1 MHVQFY
7 WKICVMKR
15 QYHQP
20 TIHIVLYRLISESA
34 KRVDLHLYTNTQLCK
49 KMASCECE
57 LCSVAWKEWRGQLHL
72 GLNSVHHADFSIC
85 GQTSTMLSIDNIT
98 FNTLQGSASDQVYPS
113 LVRLS
118 LRVGKNSLSIM
129 HLCRSIFSD
138 FVHLSICIAA
148 CDHKVEVCFSVS
160 WSISCSSY
168 LLFIP

>member
-1 MHVQFY
+1 
-7 WKICVMKR
+7 
-15 QYHQP
+15 
-20 TIHIVLYRLISESA
+20 
-34 KRVDLHLYTNTQLCK
+34 
-49 KMASCECE
+49 MASCECE

-148 CDHKVEVCFSVS
+148 CDHEVFLSAGLFPVPL
-160 WSISCSSY
+160 ISSSFPNPHSCI
-168 LLFIP
+168 LLYRWASELYCTSDSKGRLPSRSLHTHGSL

>member
-1 MHVQFY
+1 MWIVFSCMERVKRPTSL
-7 WKICVMKR
+7 WLKLCV
-15 QYHQP
+15 P
-20 TIHIVLYRLISESA
+20 CRLP
-34 KRVDLHLYTNTQLCK
+34 
-49 KMASCECE
+49 
-57 LCSVAWKEWRGQLHL
+57 
-72 GLNSVHHADFSIC
+72 IC

-129 HLCRSIFSD
+129 PLCRSIFSD

-148 CDHKVEVCFSVS
+148 CDHEVEVCFSVS

-168 LLFIP
+168 LLFIPYPPLMHTSLQVSLRTLLYEWPQGQATLSISTYSWISLAPWETT